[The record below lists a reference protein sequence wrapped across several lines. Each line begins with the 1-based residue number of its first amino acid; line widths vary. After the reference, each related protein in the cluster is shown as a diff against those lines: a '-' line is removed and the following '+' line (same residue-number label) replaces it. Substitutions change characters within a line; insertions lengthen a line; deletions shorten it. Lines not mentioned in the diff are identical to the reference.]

1 MGVSRNNG
9 RGARATRALP
19 TTGRPATHHQRP
31 LAPSRTSEE
40 VGLRHGFRS
49 GLEERN
55 AQHLL
60 NLGYKVNFETFKIP
74 YTVPQTKHTYTPD
87 FPLPNG
93 IIVETKGKFE
103 PKDRAKHLF
112 IKFQMPWLDIRF
124 VFMRP
129 NDKIAKGSP
138 TTYAMWCEKN
148 GFKYAA
154 RLIPEAWLKENGP
167 EVKPWVGLKKMAEEA
182 A

>member
-1 MGVSRNNG
+1 MGVSRTTG
-9 RGARATRALP
+9 RGVRATRAAP
-19 TTGRPATHHQRP
+19 SHHQAR

-49 GLEERN
+49 GLEELN
-55 AQHLL
+55 AKHLL
-60 NLGYKVNFETFKIP
+60 SLGIRVSFESFKVP
-74 YTVPQTKHTYTPD
+74 YTVPETKHTYTPD

-112 IKFQMPWLDIRF
+112 IKHQMPWLDIRF
-124 VFMRP
+124 VFQRP
-129 NDKIAKGSP
+129 NDKLAQGSP
-138 TTYAMWCEKN
+138 TTYTMWCEKN

-154 RLIPEAWLKENGP
+154 RLIPEAWVREAGP
-167 EVKPWVGLKKMAEEA
+167 EVKPWDGLKRLQETKGSPS
-182 A
+182 